1 MSVTENLV
9 IWRYRILPDHVVGE
23 ILTKKWI
30 DSIIP
35 FMALVILCAVFGVI
49 EPKVF
54 GLTMLGNMS
63 GQIAELGFIVLGLTI
78 TMVSGGI
85 DLSVGST
92 FALTVIATLYEMN
105 VLQWSFG
112 AGLAAT
118 LGLGVICGA
127 INGFFVG
134 ILRMRAFL
142 TTLVTLI
149 IYRSLFDIIFPQIST
164 PLVMGSPDSPLY
176 DLLGLGKLWGIPI
189 SFLLF
194 MAIAIVLHIVLSRG
208 RYGWRLFAV
217 GGQRRS
223 AHNAGINVR
232 LTVFSAYVA
241 CSAFVGLAAFFFCA
255 RIGSAAS
262 DVGLG
267 LELQA
272 LTATVL
278 GGISLGGG
286 RGSVGKAL
294 MGAIFVLILSNSLL
308 SLAISGPYN
317 DMILGLLLLAAV
329 FLDARWVKNRHK
341 IIRTV
346 YISPTFAKWPKS
358 SSTEAGSPMAVNNR
372 LGDVGS
378 IGLGLLDGAE
388 DVILDRDDNLYT
400 GSRHGDVL
408 RFFPPDYTRH
418 EVFAH
423 VGGAP
428 QGMAFDKED
437 NLVICIGSMG
447 LYMITP
453 KGEVKLLTA
462 ETNRSLTSVVD
473 DSAMKLADDCDILPD
488 GRIVFSEATVRFE
501 MHDWYADALESRGNG
516 RIIVYDPKN
525 GTTRTVLRNLV
536 FPNGVC
542 TAFDGQS
549 VFFAESWGCRI
560 NRYYFSGPKKGRL
573 ERVIEGL
580 PGYPDNINRASDG
593 TYWLAIMGMRTPAL
607 DLSLEMPGFR
617 RRMARRVSED
627 AWLMPNLT
635 IGCVARFNE
644 KGEILESFWDQAG
657 KNVPMITSMREH
669 KGVLYLAAIFNNRMG
684 TLRLPD
690 ADPNWI
696 GPDSYWRK
704 SA

>member
-1 MSVTENLV
+1 MTMTEKLV
-9 IWRYRILPDHVVGE
+9 SWRYRYFPDHVIGE
-23 ILTKKWI
+23 LLTKKWI

-35 FMALVILCAVFGVI
+35 FVALVILFAVFGTVA
-49 EPKVF
+49 PQVF
-54 GLTMLGNMS
+54 DLTMLGNMS
-63 GQIAELGFIVLGLTI
+63 RQITELGLIVFGLTI
-78 TMVSGGI
+78 TMISGGI

-112 AGLAAT
+112 AGIAAT
-118 LGLGVICGA
+118 LGLGVICGS

-149 IYRSLFDIIFPQIST
+149 IYRSLFDIIFPKIST
-164 PLVMGSPDSPLY
+164 PLVLGSPESPLY
-176 DLLGLGKLWGIPI
+176 DLLGIGKLGGIPV
-189 SFLLF
+189 SFIVF
-194 MAIAIVLHIVLSRG
+194 TVIAIALHVVLSRG
-208 RYGWRLFAV
+208 RHGWRLFAV

-223 AHNAGINVR
+223 AHNAGISVR
-232 LTVFSAYVA
+232 LTVFSAYVT
-241 CSAFVGLAAFFFCA
+241 CSTFVALAAFFFCA

-294 MGAIFVLILSNSLL
+294 MGAIFVLVLSNSLL
-308 SLAISGPYN
+308 KLAISGPYN
-317 DMILGLLLLAAV
+317 DILLGLLLLTAV

-341 IIRTV
+341 ILRTV
-346 YISPTFAKWPKS
+346 YISPTFRKMPKMS
-358 SSTEAGSPMAVNNR
+358 TTEASSPLAVNNR
-372 LGDVGS
+372 LGDIDV
-378 IGLGLLDGAE
+378 IGLGILDGAE
-388 DVILDRDDNLYT
+388 DVIFDRYDNLYT
-400 GSRHGDVL
+400 GSRHGEIL

-437 NLVICIGSMG
+437 NLAICIGGMG
-447 LYMITP
+447 VYAVTP
-453 KGEVKLLTA
+453 KREVKLLTA
-462 ETNRSLTSVVD
+462 ETNRSWTSIVD
-473 DSAMKLADDCDILPD
+473 DSAMKLADDCDYLPD
-488 GRIVFSEATVRFE
+488 GRLVFSEATVRFE
-501 MHDWYADALESRGNG
+501 MHDWYADCLESRTNG
-516 RIIVYDPKN
+516 RLIVYDSN
-525 GTTRTVLRNLV
+525 TGSTRTELPNLV

-542 TAFDGQS
+542 TAHDGQS
-549 VFFAESWGCRI
+549 VYFASSWACCIYRYWFF
-560 NRYYFSGPKKGRL
+560 GPKKGRL
-573 ERVIEGL
+573 ETVIEGL

-627 AWLMPNLT
+627 AWLMPNLQ
-635 IGCVARFNE
+635 IGCVARFND
-644 KGEILESFWDQAG
+644 KGEILESYWDQTG

-669 KGVLYLAAIFNNRMG
+669 KGYLYLAAIFNNRMG
-684 TLRLPD
+684 RLRLPN

-704 SA
+704 TA